1 MSLENRMKATAKNI
15 EGKAQEALGDLT
27 GDPKQK
33 AVGKAKQVQANIEH
47 GAENLKEELD
57 VKRHRIEQLEV
68 YIAKKRARGVKK
80 TFLALLFDR
89 NN

>member
-1 MSLENRMKATAKNI
+1 MSVENRMKATAKNI

-33 AVGKAKQVQANIEH
+33 AVGKAKQVQANIEQ

-57 VKRHRIEQLEV
+57 VKKTQLED
-68 YIAKKRARGVKK
+68 
-80 TFLALLFDR
+80 L
-89 NN
+89 

>member
-1 MSLENRMKATAKNI
+1 MSVENRMKATAKNI

-33 AVGKAKQVQANIEH
+33 AVGKAKQFQANIEH

-57 VKRHRIEQLEV
+57 VKKTQLED
-68 YIAKKRARGVKK
+68 
-80 TFLALLFDR
+80 L
-89 NN
+89 

>member
-1 MSLENRMKATAKNI
+1 MSIENRMKATAKNI

-33 AVGKAKQVQANIEH
+33 MVGKAKQIQANIEH

-57 VKRHRIEQLEV
+57 VKRTQIEEL
-68 YIAKKRARGVKK
+68 
-80 TFLALLFDR
+80 
-89 NN
+89 